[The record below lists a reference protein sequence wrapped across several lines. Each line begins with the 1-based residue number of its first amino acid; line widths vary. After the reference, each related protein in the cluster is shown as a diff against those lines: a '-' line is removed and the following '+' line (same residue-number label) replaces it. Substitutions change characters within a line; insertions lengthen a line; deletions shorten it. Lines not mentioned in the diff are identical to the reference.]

1 MGVNRILINPF
12 LSREMHSSSKKW
24 LMRIRLTISQ
34 MEECI
39 FLDKK
44 GLMRIRLTISQME
57 EFIFLDKKGLTQL
70 PTLMTPPRMEECVG
84 VGGTRPRGRCMLH
97 RCKGNRM
104 LM

>member
-24 LMRIRLTISQ
+24 LMGIRLTISQ

-57 EFIFLDKKGLTQL
+57 ECIFLDKKGLMQL
-70 PTLMTPPRMEECVG
+70 PTLMTPPGWRSASEWEEQDPEGDVCSIDARQLV
-84 VGGTRPRGRCMLH
+84 C
-97 RCKGNRM
+97 
-104 LM
+104 